1 MCFNLED
8 PVLNF
13 SMFRF
18 PALNYVVSKA
28 QGKFALNSKN
38 PPKDYAVT
46 LTLKIKLIDLGSKTS
61 EVSLGPIIYLSSR
74 NLLLMGLKA
83 RNERI
88 LVPLYLA
95 GQKENVLWGF
105 SGRKG
110 KMEKEREGK
119 EKKKNI
125 KKREEKVERK
135 EKHCLKVFSV

>member
-1 MCFNLED
+1 M
-8 PVLNF
+8 NF

-119 EKKKNI
+119 EKKKNH
-125 KKREEKVERK
+125 KEKRRKSRKERK
-135 EKHCLKVFSV
+135 TLFKSFLCITFTT